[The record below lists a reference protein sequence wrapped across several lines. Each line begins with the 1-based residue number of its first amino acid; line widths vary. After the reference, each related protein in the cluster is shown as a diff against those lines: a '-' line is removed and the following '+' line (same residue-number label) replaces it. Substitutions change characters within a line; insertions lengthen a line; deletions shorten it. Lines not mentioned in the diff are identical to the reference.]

1 MLFKDYFTGYPSDN
15 TLVFDSYNAKV
26 FIIYLTIF
34 SVFATLTQYTRVKA
48 VYLSQ
53 PSKIMP
59 LQYISV
65 IVGMLLDITVFDA
78 KYNGLMVMGAIFTSC
93 GLLTKLFIE
102 K

>member
-1 MLFKDYFTGYPSDN
+1 M
-15 TLVFDSYNAKV
+15 
-26 FIIYLTIF
+26 
-34 SVFATLTQYTRVKA
+34 
-48 VYLSQ
+48 YLSQ

-65 IVGMLLDITVFDA
+65 IMGMILDVTVLNA
-78 KYNGLMVMGAIFTSC
+78 SYNKLMIIGAIFTSC